1 MKIAI
6 TASNPDLSSPVDP
19 RFGRCPYFIIVDPDT
34 LEFEAN
40 ENTNL
45 SASSGAGIQSA
56 QFVANKGV
64 KALLTGSCGPNA
76 FQTLQAAGVEVIVGI
91 SGTVQEA
98 ATLYKEGNLKST
110 PQANVASHFGMGAGT
125 GSGMGRGM
133 GQGMGMGRGMGGGM
147 GMGRG
152 MAPGGAGMPPFN
164 PNPPSIPPEDE
175 VKALQQQA
183 EYLGQQM
190 SNITKRIEELKKK
203 K

>member
-40 ENTNL
+40 ENTNIT
-45 SASSGAGIQSA
+45 ASSGAGIQAA

-98 ATLYKEGNLKST
+98 ATLYKEKNLKST

-125 GSGMGRGM
+125 AS
-133 GQGMGMGRGMGGGM
+133 
-147 GMGRG
+147 
-152 MAPGGAGMPPFN
+152 AG
-164 PNPPSIPPEDE
+164 
-175 VKALQQQA
+175 L
-183 EYLGQQM
+183 
-190 SNITKRIEELKKK
+190 
-203 K
+203 